1 MKKANYANILPSSR
15 YWTRVVTKIAKKQK
29 EENPKN
35 PFLSH
40 EEKSVLFLDW
50 KQNGNIESRDKLL
63 NSMYLMALQLV
74 HQLVNIYGNNNIPV
88 EDLEQE
94 ANHALLDMLCNS
106 DYDPALGTLPTYF
119 RTRIKMFFHPALKNG
134 NLITFPDNTW
144 KQFNA
149 ESKAFNEFVKK
160 HHRYPVAGESYTY
173 KGKEYLFGEVSAKMP
188 SISEGN
194 RSVGDEE
201 ESCELFDL
209 LGQMDENIGLS
220 EYEEQT
226 LALYDVIKNLTKRE
240 QELIHYSFYTEMDT
254 QDIVYNLK
262 PYSPVERKRLYER
275 SKNILT
281 IRTSEGEQVY
291 QFFVYNNAKKR
302 SNGDLNRQIIRP
314 VTHPN
319 SENYQS
325 NSLLT
330 MVFGAKDVESVTLN
344 GKDITQNLS
353 TLQNKPFESLGTNDK
368 LFQLSCELKVGTI
381 FSQSNYNAKLKT
393 LKDKIRT
400 KIKHYEIFRES

>member
-1 MKKANYANILPSSR
+1 MI
-15 YWTRVVTKIAKKQK
+15 Q
-29 EENPKN
+29 
-35 PFLSH
+35 PFDF
-40 EEKSVLFLDW
+40 SV
-50 KQNGNIESRDKLL
+50 
-63 NSMYLMALQLV
+63 
-74 HQLVNIYGNNNIPV
+74 H
-88 EDLEQE
+88 
-94 ANHALLDMLCNS
+94 
-106 DYDPALGTLPTYF
+106 
-119 RTRIKMFFHPALKNG
+119 
-134 NLITFPDNTW
+134 
-144 KQFNA
+144 
-149 ESKAFNEFVKK
+149 
-160 HHRYPVAGESYTY
+160 
-173 KGKEYLFGEVSAKMP
+173 
-188 SISEGN
+188 
-194 RSVGDEE
+194 VGDEE

-353 TLQNKPFESLGTNDK
+353 ILQNKPFESLGTNDK

-381 FSQSNYNAKLKT
+381 FSQSNYNAKLKA